1 MGGITSQRRTMWTVV
16 QIKWVESMIVW
27 AELTIVWAE
36 SMIVW
41 AELTIVWA
49 EHFDYSKD
57 GACVKVL
64 S

>member
-36 SMIVW
+36 
-41 AELTIVWA
+41 
-49 EHFDYSKD
+49 HFDYSKD